1 MFSKFRKPAAV
12 LLVITL
18 VLMMM
23 PVQADTIE
31 TADLLGTITGETY
44 ENSFLG
50 IGCRLEGWHYYT
62 DEEIEETNQIT
73 MENLAAE
80 IRKLASENIAVMVAE
95 TADSLQNVNI
105 QLRNV
110 AQYTSVYNEVGLVSI
125 AQSSLDQ
132 FKESLEASGMNDVDT
147 HLDSVNISGEDIPGI
162 GGSYTLSSYPI
173 YFMQL
178 WILRGDFLVYLTAT
192 TILEDQTEEVL
203 SHFYLLP

>member
-50 IGCRLEGWHYYT
+50 IDCRLEGWHYYT

>member
-80 IRKLASENIAVMVAE
+80 IRKLASENIAVMAAE

>member
-1 MFSKFRKPAAV
+1 M
-12 LLVITL
+12 
-18 VLMMM
+18 
-23 PVQADTIE
+23 
-31 TADLLGTITGETY
+31 
-44 ENSFLG
+44 
-50 IGCRLEGWHYYT
+50 
-62 DEEIEETNQIT
+62 
-73 MENLAAE
+73 AAE
-80 IRKLASENIAVMVAE
+80 IRKLASENIAVMAAE